1 MQPRVKMVSMNITLI
16 SILDISLLMDYTFCI
31 AQLRRTVMSNQSDD
45 RPTTPV
51 RPIPLIPIYAFS
63 FLSALTVSLG
73 LRFGQSARTALLG
86 AGFLF
91 AAIAVACFARFL
103 LTADELFKDINYR
116 ALIFGFVSSLALALV
131 LDFLR
136 SLGAHVPAV
145 PAFGIPVG
153 MIILWTVG
161 LVLAAIW
168 QRAIAEREE

>member
-1 MQPRVKMVSMNITLI
+1 
-16 SILDISLLMDYTFCI
+16 
-31 AQLRRTVMSNQSDD
+31 MSNQSDD

-63 FLSALTVSLG
+63 FLSALTVNLSL
-73 LRFGQSARTALLG
+73 RSGQSARTALLG

-103 LTADELFKDINYR
+103 LAADELFKDINYR

-136 SLGAHVPAV
+136 SLGAHVPVV
-145 PAFGIPVG
+145 PAFGIPVS

-161 LVLAAIW
+161 LVLAATW
-168 QRAIAEREE
+168 QRTIAEREE